1 MEDELSAY
9 VAKQDRVSASCRLTL
24 LEEAELLD
32 LTASGDFGG
41 GSNGGN
47 NQSRW
52 WSNVDNVALY
62 NRRNLIKAALEGT
75 ERPVT
80 VAYPA
85 GGGNAASSASYAL
98 TTGSS
103 NSSGGAGGSGSIS
116 SSAVGTGKS
125 KLAMFDSIKDDTIVT
140 IANGGD
146 KSITSFSSRF
156 HSLGY
161 TRPDEQVG
169 AQAISYLNKALDHG
183 ALWCSARFCYRRYAL
198 AACFFFLFAPT
209 CLLFLPGIGVAM
221 AVETGRILCFL
232 SITSICT
239 SAPHIHVNFQR
250 EFLFP
255 LQHIRSQVARQ
266 QRLFGLSL
274 FLRAPHRHL
283 ALSHLDRRQAF
294 PPRVAARAVLADF
307 GLAAPVGAHERAAG
321 GFRRLR
327 ALAPHAQ
334 VQRRPEVQDAGQH
347 GRDQE
352 ALESR
357 RGTIQQGEDFS
368 GGREEVDCV

>member
-1 MEDELSAY
+1 MCLFENDFLLIKKCIVYERSVEDELSAY
-9 VAKQDRVSASCRLTL
+9 VGKQDRVSASCRLTL

-32 LTASGDFGG
+32 LTASGDLGG
-41 GSNGGN
+41 GGGTSGN

-75 ERPVT
+75 GRPVT

-103 NSSGGAGGSGSIS
+103 NSSGGAGGSGRRS
-116 SSAVGTGKS
+116 SSAVGTGTS
-125 KLAMFDSIKDDTIVT
+125 KLAMFDSVKDDTIVT

-183 ALWCSARFCYRRYAL
+183 ECMVLELTIVVTLWLPVFFLIRPHLSLTSARHRCCYG
-198 AACFFFLFAPT
+198 C
-209 CLLFLPGIGVAM
+209 
-221 AVETGRILCFL
+221 
-232 SITSICT
+232 
-239 SAPHIHVNFQR
+239 
-250 EFLFP
+250 
-255 LQHIRSQVARQ
+255 
-266 QRLFGLSL
+266 
-274 FLRAPHRHL
+274 
-283 ALSHLDRRQAF
+283 
-294 PPRVAARAVLADF
+294 
-307 GLAAPVGAHERAAG
+307 
-321 GFRRLR
+321 
-327 ALAPHAQ
+327 
-334 VQRRPEVQDAGQH
+334 
-347 GRDQE
+347 
-352 ALESR
+352 
-357 RGTIQQGEDFS
+357 
-368 GGREEVDCV
+368 

>member
-32 LTASGDFGG
+32 LAASGDLGGG
-41 GSNGGN
+41 GSTSG

-75 ERPVT
+75 GRPVT

-103 NSSGGAGGSGSIS
+103 SSSSSGGGRARSN
-116 SSAVGTGKS
+116 SAVGTGTS
-125 KLAMFDSIKDDTIVT
+125 KLAMFDSVKDDTIVT
-140 IANGGD
+140 VASGGD
-146 KSITSFSSRF
+146 KSIASFTSRF

-183 ALWCSARFCYRRYAL
+183 EL
-198 AACFFFLFAPT
+198 
-209 CLLFLPGIGVAM
+209 
-221 AVETGRILCFL
+221 
-232 SITSICT
+232 
-239 SAPHIHVNFQR
+239 
-250 EFLFP
+250 
-255 LQHIRSQVARQ
+255 
-266 QRLFGLSL
+266 
-274 FLRAPHRHL
+274 
-283 ALSHLDRRQAF
+283 
-294 PPRVAARAVLADF
+294 
-307 GLAAPVGAHERAAG
+307 
-321 GFRRLR
+321 
-327 ALAPHAQ
+327 
-334 VQRRPEVQDAGQH
+334 
-347 GRDQE
+347 
-352 ALESR
+352 
-357 RGTIQQGEDFS
+357 
-368 GGREEVDCV
+368 